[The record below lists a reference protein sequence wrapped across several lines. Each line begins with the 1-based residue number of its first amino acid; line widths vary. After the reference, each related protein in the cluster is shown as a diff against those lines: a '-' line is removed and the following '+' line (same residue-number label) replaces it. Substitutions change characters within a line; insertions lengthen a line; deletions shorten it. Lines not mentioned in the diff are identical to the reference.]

1 MRPILV
7 SVSSFSVIFALNLDD
22 RLYLAPS
29 VRFSPDDKHKQLLE
43 TVIEFGLNRYQA
55 KYIYQLNI
63 KAQSVPLFPGR
74 HLINELTLKVGK

>member
-43 TVIEFGLNRYQA
+43 TIIEFGLNRYQA
-55 KYIYQLNI
+55 QCINQLNI
-63 KAQSVPLFPGR
+63 SPVCSIVTGSPLD
-74 HLINELTLKVGK
+74 K

>member
-7 SVSSFSVIFALNLDD
+7 SVSSLSVICALNLDD

-55 KYIYQLNI
+55 KYLYRLTI
-63 KAQSVPLFPGR
+63 AQSVPLFPGL

>member
-7 SVSSFSVIFALNLDD
+7 SVCSLSVICALNLDD

-43 TVIEFGLNRYQA
+43 TVIEFGLNRY
-55 KYIYQLNI
+55 LMTNI
-63 KAQSVPLFPGR
+63 IPVHSIVPRSSLD
-74 HLINELTLKVGK
+74 K

>member
-7 SVSSFSVIFALNLDD
+7 SVSSLSVIFALNLDD

-43 TVIEFGLNRYQA
+43 TVIEFGLNRY
-55 KYIYQLNI
+55 ICI
-63 KAQSVPLFPGR
+63 IISSVGLRHCLLFP
-74 HLINELTLKVGK
+74 T